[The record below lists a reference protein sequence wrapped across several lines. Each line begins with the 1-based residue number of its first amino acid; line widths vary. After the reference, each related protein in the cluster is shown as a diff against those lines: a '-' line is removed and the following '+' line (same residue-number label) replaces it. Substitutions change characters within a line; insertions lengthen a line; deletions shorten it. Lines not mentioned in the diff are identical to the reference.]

1 MNLSIITVS
10 LNAEK
15 YIDKT
20 INSIL
25 NQTNPVYEYI
35 IIDGNSKDRTYNII
49 CSYEKKF
56 REKGIRYTY
65 SSDKDRGISDAF
77 NKGIK
82 KATGDLIGIIN
93 ADDELMPDANKILK
107 KYYEKSNAGV
117 FYGNCLWIDK
127 KRNFSYISRP
137 LHNLDK
143 LLYNMILIHSSTFVK
158 KDIYN
163 KYGIFKIDYKYCMDK
178 ELLYRFYKSGVK
190 FKYIDFVL
198 TKFKSV
204 GISDRNKLNV
214 YKEGSKMALSY
225 GEPFIKVKI
234 IEFLKCIRGIIVD
247 SLKNTFIYKIIKKTK
262 VIK

>member
-25 NQTNPVYEYI
+25 NQTDPVYEYI

-56 REKGIRYTY
+56 KEKGIRYIY

-137 LHNLDK
+137 RHNLDK

-163 KYGIFKIDYKYCMDK
+163 KYGRFKIDYKYCMDK
-178 ELLYRFYKSGVK
+178 ELLYRFYKNGVK

-198 TKFKSV
+198 TKFKSG

-234 IEFLKCIRGIIVD
+234 IEFLKCIRGIIID

>member
-25 NQTNPVYEYI
+25 NQTDPVYEYI

-56 REKGIRYTY
+56 KEKGIRYIY

-107 KYYEKSNAGV
+107 NIMKKAMQEFFMEIV
-117 FYGNCLWIDK
+117 FGL
-127 KRNFSYISRP
+127 
-137 LHNLDK
+137 
-143 LLYNMILIHSSTFVK
+143 
-158 KDIYN
+158 
-163 KYGIFKIDYKYCMDK
+163 
-178 ELLYRFYKSGVK
+178 
-190 FKYIDFVL
+190 
-198 TKFKSV
+198 
-204 GISDRNKLNV
+204 
-214 YKEGSKMALSY
+214 
-225 GEPFIKVKI
+225 
-234 IEFLKCIRGIIVD
+234 
-247 SLKNTFIYKIIKKTK
+247 IKKEILAIFQDPT
-262 VIK
+262 II